1 MEMIVNVASFAIFAG
16 IVIIGTALKCY
27 TRRRLSDI
35 DGVGPIIYQDIEKE
49 HIVAAIGD
57 EKDST

>member
-1 MEMIVNVASFAIFAG
+1 MTLNMASFFAFAG
-16 IVIIGTALKCY
+16 IVITGTVLKCY

-35 DGVGPIIYQDIEKE
+35 DGLGPIIHQDLEKE